1 MIDANQVRINELA
14 RELEV
19 KAKAIIDLL
28 PGYGVTE
35 KKTHSSSIPVDVAEK
50 VRRKLAGGEDEP
62 AAAAPKP
69 AEVKA
74 AAPAV
79 VTPTAPRPAIPASA
93 PVAQRPVTPSAPGVA
108 PSTGTSSG
116 IGTGTGPSTA
126 APVVPP
132 PPAARPAVPAASPV
146 AATPAIPG
154 TPAASSPMAGAP
166 GTAPAAPRPAVT
178 TPTAAPGAPLRT
190 AAPPARPVV
199 PGTAAP
205 GSTATTQP
213 TTQQPGVQQSGG
225 PRPAVPGG
233 VRPSP
238 QAPMRPGAPPPP
250 ARPGPQPIGNR
261 PAGAAAA
268 PGAAGARPAAPARPP
283 LPTGNRGPLPTGN
296 RGPVP
301 GTTPGSGRPSG
312 PRPGQP
318 MRPPSGGGPGGTGR
332 SYSPRPT
339 TPGGAPNRPFEQR
352 RGPMPTGTRPGP
364 RAPGRPG
371 MLPPMPDAKAPSKAE
386 PGKPLYTRKP
396 TSRQRPG
403 GADKREQEGERKLH
417 PTRQRPGFGD
427 RRSAAAVI
435 APPEPRAPREVAIT
449 EGITIREL
457 AEKLDVRAKEL
468 LKTLLDRG
476 VFASI
481 NQALDVPT
489 ATTLAEAFSGVVSVV
504 SLEEEMVLEVAKEE
518 TKESLKPRPPVV
530 TVMGHVDHGKTSLLD
545 AIREADVAAGE
556 AGGITQHIGAYKVM
570 VNDRSVVFVDT
581 PGHEAFTR
589 MRARG
594 TKVTDIVVLV
604 VAADDGVMPQT
615 KEAIDHARAAKVP
628 IIVAINKIDK
638 PEAQVERVK
647 RQLSDVNLVPSEWG
661 GDTEVVEV
669 SAKQK
674 KGIDKLLET
683 ILLVADLR
691 ELKANPDAPAAGT
704 VLESRV
710 DKGRG
715 PVATVLVQN
724 GTLNSG
730 DFFICGAVFGKVRA
744 MFDDRGRVIKDAPPS
759 TPVEVLGLQGVP
771 DAGDHFQ
778 VTEEAKA
785 RHIVEYR
792 QGKQRDAQMARSSGA
807 RITLDQLHEQ
817 LKAGDV
823 KELGIV
829 IKADVQ
835 GSVEVLSEML
845 PKLSTDQVKLKI
857 IGSGV
862 GAVTENDVLLASA
875 SGAIVIA
882 FGIRPNRKAME
893 LAQQEHVDIRSHT
906 IIYEVSDEIKKAMEG
921 LLEPV
926 IQETYVGRAEVRNT
940 FRVKGSGT
948 VAGCYVVD
956 GILKRDAQIRVV
968 RDGAVIY
975 SSKLSS
981 LKRFKDDASEVRTG
995 FECGVGIANFN
1006 DVKVGDV
1013 LECFQ
1018 VMKLSAAE
1026 AAAQGTSAARK

>member
-1 MIDANQVRINELA
+1 MESLTEERSIGRMSDANQVRINELA

-50 VRRKLAGGEDEP
+50 VRKNILGQAEAE
-62 AAAAPKP
+62 AAAEASAK
-69 AEVKA
+69 ADKEAKEAAAKA
-74 AAPAV
+74 ARMRPVAV
-79 VTPTAPRPAIPASA
+79 PA
-93 PVAQRPVTPSAPGVA
+93 PVAVA
-108 PSTGTSSG
+108 PSVAVKPAV
-116 IGTGTGPSTA
+116 PSA
-126 APVVPP
+126 APVAAPVA
-132 PPAARPAVPAASPV
+132 PAARPAAPAAPIAPAAS
-146 AATPAIPG
+146 ATPAAVPAVPKAPVSAPAGTPAIVSPVAKPASPAAPATKAPAPTPIRPPSPLG
-154 TPAASSPMAGAP
+154 QPTATPAASRPTVQP
-166 GTAPAAPRPAVT
+166 GTKAP
-178 TPTAAPGAPLRT
+178 
-190 AAPPARPVV
+190 
-199 PGTAAP
+199 
-205 GSTATTQP
+205 
-213 TTQQPGVQQSGG
+213 
-225 PRPAVPGG
+225 
-233 VRPSP
+233 VRP
-238 QAPMRPGAPPPP
+238 
-250 ARPGPQPIGNR
+250 
-261 PAGAAAA
+261 AAAA
-268 PGAAGARPAAPARPP
+268 PGAAGARPTTPSRPM
-283 LPTGNRGPLPTGN
+283 PTGN

-301 GTTPGSGRPSG
+301 GTTPGSGQRTGG

-318 MRPPSGGGPGGTGR
+318 MRPMQPAGQGRQYTPRPGGPGGTG
-332 SYSPRPT
+332 SSP
-339 TPGGAPNRPFEQR
+339 ANRPFEQR
-352 RGPMPTGTRPGP
+352 RGAMPTGTRPGP
-364 RAPGRPG
+364 RMPGRPG
-371 MLPPMPDAKAPSKAE
+371 MLPALPPDKVPPKAE

-396 TSRQRPG
+396 PQRQRPVM
-403 GADKREQEGERKLH
+403 DKREQEGERKLH
-417 PTRQRPGFGD
+417 PTRQRPGAGD

-435 APPEPRAPREVAIT
+435 APPEPRPPRDVTIT

-457 AEKLDVRAKEL
+457 AEKLDVRAKDL

-489 ATTLAEAFSGVVSVV
+489 ATTLAEAFSGVVNVV

-545 AIREADVAAGE
+545 AIREADVAGGE
-556 AGGITQHIGAYKVM
+556 AGGITQHIGAYKVV

-594 TKVTDIVVLV
+594 AKVTDIVVLV

-615 KEAIDHARAAKVP
+615 REAIDHAKAAKVP

-638 PEAQVERVK
+638 PEAQPERVK
-647 RQLSDVNLVPSEWG
+647 RQLSDVNLVPAEWG
-661 GDTEVVEV
+661 GDTEFVEV

-691 ELKANPDAPAAGT
+691 ELKANPEAPATGT

-710 DKGRG
+710 DRGRG

-730 DFFICGAVFGKVRA
+730 DFFICGSVFGKVRA
-744 MFDDRGRVIKDAPPS
+744 MFDDRGRTIKDAPPS

-771 DAGDHFQ
+771 EAGDHFQ

-792 QGKQRDAQMARSSGA
+792 QGKQRDAAMARTSGA

-882 FGIRPNRKAME
+882 FGIRPDRKAME

-906 IIYEVSDEIKKAMEG
+906 IIYEVSDELKKAMEG

-926 IQETYVGRAEVRNT
+926 IQETYLGRAEVRNT
-940 FRVKGSGT
+940 FRVKGAGT
-948 VAGCYVVD
+948 VAGCYVVE
-956 GILKRDAQIRVV
+956 GVLKRDAQIRVV

-975 SSKLSS
+975 TSKLSS

-995 FECGVGIANFN
+995 FECGAGIANFN
-1006 DVKVGDV
+1006 DVKVGDI
-1013 LECFQ
+1013 LECFSVQ
-1018 VMKLSAAE
+1018 KLSAAE
-1026 AAAQGTSAARK
+1026 AAGQSVGTAGRK

>member
-1 MIDANQVRINELA
+1 LTVERSTGRMSEANQVRINELA

-35 KKTHSSSIPVDVAEK
+35 KKTHSSSIPEDVAEK
-50 VRRKLAGGEDEP
+50 VRKNLLGQAEAEAKAEADAKADAIAKEAAARAARMRP
-62 AAAAPKP
+62 AA
-69 AEVKA
+69 
-74 AAPAV
+74 
-79 VTPTAPRPAIPASA
+79 
-93 PVAQRPVTPSAPGVA
+93 
-108 PSTGTSSG
+108 
-116 IGTGTGPSTA
+116 
-126 APVVPP
+126 
-132 PPAARPAVPAASPV
+132 PPAPV
-146 AATPAIPG
+146 AATPSVVAKPAAPVAVPAAPPPLVPTVAKPSAPAP
-154 TPAASSPMAGAP
+154 TPAAPAP
-166 GTAPAAPRPAVT
+166 TAPAVAPVTAKPPVTAPAASPAVV
-178 TPTAAPGAPLRT
+178 PPAAKPIAP
-190 AAPPARPVV
+190 AAPPARPTSAL
-199 PGTAAP
+199 PIRPPSQAGQPIAA
-205 GSTATTQP
+205 
-213 TTQQPGVQQSGG
+213 SGA
-225 PRPAVPGG
+225 PRPAA
-233 VRPSP
+233 PS
-238 QAPMRPGAPPPP
+238 APRPGV
-250 ARPGPQPIGNR
+250 
-261 PAGAAAA
+261 PAGAKPSTIRPAAAA
-268 PGAAGARPAAPARPP
+268 PGAPGARPPVPAR
-283 LPTGNRGPLPTGN
+283 PLPTGN

-301 GTTPGSGRPSG
+301 GTTPGSGQRSGGG

-318 MRPPSGGGPGGTGR
+318 MRPMQQGGQGRPYTPRPGGPGGTG
-332 SYSPRPT
+332 SSP
-339 TPGGAPNRPFEQR
+339 ANRPFEQR
-352 RGPMPTGTRPGP
+352 RGAPPTGTRPGP

-371 MLPPMPDAKAPSKAE
+371 MLPAFPEKMPPKAE

-396 TSRQRPG
+396 TQRQRPVM
-403 GADKREQEGERKLH
+403 DKREQEGERKLH
-417 PTRQRPGFGD
+417 PTRQRPGAGD

-435 APPEPRAPREVAIT
+435 APPEPRPPREVTIT

-457 AEKLDVRAKEL
+457 AEKLDVRAKDL

-489 ATTLAEAFSGVVSVV
+489 ATTLAETFSGVVSVV

-545 AIREADVAAGE
+545 AIREADVAGGE
-556 AGGITQHIGAYKVM
+556 AGGITQHIGAYKVV

-589 MRARG
+589 MRSRG
-594 TKVTDIVVLV
+594 AKVTDIVVLV

-615 KEAIDHARAAKVP
+615 KEAIDHAKAAKVP

-661 GDTEVVEV
+661 GDTEFVEV

-674 KGIDKLLET
+674 KGIDRLLET

-691 ELKANPDAPAAGT
+691 ELKANPDAPASGT

-744 MFDDRGRVIKDAPPS
+744 MFDDRGRTIKDAPPS

-882 FGIRPNRKAME
+882 FGIRPDRKAME

-906 IIYEVSDEIKKAMEG
+906 IIYEVSDELKKAMEG

-926 IQETYVGRAEVRNT
+926 IQETYLGRAEVRNT
-940 FRVKGSGT
+940 FKVKGSGT

-956 GILKRDAQIRVV
+956 GVLKRDAQIRVV

-975 SSKLSS
+975 TSKLSS

-995 FECGVGIANFN
+995 FECGAGIANFN

-1013 LECFQ
+1013 LECFSVQ
-1018 VMKLSAAE
+1018 KLSAAE
-1026 AAAQGTSAARK
+1026 AAGQGSGTAGRK

>member
-1 MIDANQVRINELA
+1 MSDANQVRINELA

-28 PGYGVTE
+28 AGYGVTE
-35 KKTHSSSIPVDVAEK
+35 KKTHSSSIPADVAEK
-50 VRRKLAGGEDEP
+50 VRKHLQGVADAEAAAEAKAKAEKDAKDAAAKAARMRLAAAPVAPAVAPPKPVAPAPAPVAGTAAP
-62 AAAAPKP
+62 AAAKP
-69 AEVKA
+69 AAPVA
-74 AAPAV
+74 PAPAAPAV
-79 VTPTAPRPAIPASA
+79 AVPPASTAAPATTAPAAAKTAPSAPPASA
-93 PVAQRPVTPSAPGVA
+93 PAPTPIRP
-108 PSTGTSSG
+108 
-116 IGTGTGPSTA
+116 A
-126 APVVPP
+126 A
-132 PPAARPAVPAASPV
+132 PAARPAAPSSAPTGVPAQR
-146 AATPAIPG
+146 
-154 TPAASSPMAGAP
+154 PAAGSP
-166 GTAPAAPRPAVT
+166 APRP
-178 TPTAAPGAPLRT
+178 GQ
-190 AAPPARPVV
+190 
-199 PGTAAP
+199 
-205 GSTATTQP
+205 ATGTQP
-213 TTQQPGVQQSGG
+213 S
-225 PRPAVPGG
+225 A
-233 VRPSP
+233 VRP
-238 QAPMRPGAPPPP
+238 
-250 ARPGPQPIGNR
+250 
-261 PAGAAAA
+261 AAAA
-268 PGAAGARPAAPARPP
+268 SGTRPSAPARPP
-283 LPTGNRGPLPTGN
+283 MPTGGNRGPLPNTA
-296 RGPVP
+296 
-301 GTTPGSGRPSG
+301 PGSQRQGG

-318 MRPPSGGGPGGTGR
+318 MRPMPAGQGGRPYPSRPSGPGGLGGGPAGQ
-332 SYSPRPT
+332 P
-339 TPGGAPNRPFEQR
+339 RPFEQR
-352 RGPMPTGTRPGP
+352 RGGVPTGTRPGQ

-371 MLPPMPDAKAPSKAE
+371 MLPPLPPDKAPSKAE
-386 PGKPLYTRKP
+386 PGKPLYTRRP
-396 TSRQRPG
+396 TQRQRP
-403 GADKREQEGERKLH
+403 ALDKREIEGERKLH
-417 PTRQRPGFGD
+417 PTRQRPGAG
-427 RRSAAAVI
+427 RAVAAVI
-435 APPEPRAPREVAIT
+435 APPEPRPPRDVTIT

-457 AEKLDVRAKEL
+457 AEKLDVRAKDL

-545 AIREADVAAGE
+545 AIRSEDVAAGE
-556 AGGITQHIGAYKVM
+556 AGGITQHIGAYKVQ
-570 VNDRSVVFVDT
+570 VNNRSVVFIDT

-594 TKVTDIVVLV
+594 AKVTDIVVLV

-615 KEAIDHARAAKVP
+615 KEAIDHAKAANVS
-628 IIVAINKIDK
+628 IVVAINKIDK
-638 PEAQVERVK
+638 PEAQPERVK
-647 RQLSDVNLVPSEWG
+647 RQLADNGLLPAEWG
-661 GDTEVVEV
+661 GDTEFVEV

-674 KGIDKLLET
+674 TGIEKLLET
-683 ILLVADLR
+683 LLLVADLR
-691 ELKANPDAPAAGT
+691 ELKANPDAPATGT

-715 PVATVLVQN
+715 PVATILVQN
-724 GTLNSG
+724 GTLQPS

-744 MFDDRGRVIKDAPPS
+744 MFDDHGRTVKDAPPS

-771 DAGDHFQ
+771 EAGDNFQ
-778 VTEEAKA
+778 VTDEAKA

-792 QGKQRDAQMARSSGA
+792 QGKQRDAALARTSGA

-817 LKAGDV
+817 LKSGDV

-862 GAVTENDVLLASA
+862 GAVTENDILLASA

-882 FGIRPNRKAME
+882 FGVRPDRKALD
-893 LAQQEHVDIRSHT
+893 LAQQEHVDVRTHT
-906 IIYEVSDEIKKAMEG
+906 IIYEVSDELKKAMEG

-940 FRVKGSGT
+940 FRVKGAGT

-956 GILKRDAQIRVV
+956 GVLKRDAQVRVV
-968 RDGAVIY
+968 RDGAIVY
-975 SSKLSS
+975 TSKLSS

-995 FECGVGIANFN
+995 FECGAGIANFN
-1006 DVKVGDV
+1006 DVKVGDI

-1018 VMKLSAAE
+1018 VTKLSAAE
-1026 AAAQGTSAARK
+1026 AAAQSTPASRK

>member
-1 MIDANQVRINELA
+1 MTDVNQVRINELA

-35 KKTHSSSIPVDVAEK
+35 KKTHSSSIPADVAEK
-50 VRRKLAGGEDEP
+50 VRKKIQGTAEEEAQAE
-62 AAAAPKP
+62 AAAK
-69 AEVKA
+69 AEKEAKEAAAKA
-74 AAPAV
+74 ARMRPAAPAAPPQASV
-79 VTPTAPRPAIPASA
+79 APAAVKPSAPAVPTAPVSKPVAPEAPAASA
-93 PVAQRPVTPSAPGVA
+93 PSKPPTHPP
-108 PSTGTSSG
+108 
-116 IGTGTGPSTA
+116 TA
-126 APVVPP
+126 APPSGKP
-132 PPAARPAVPAASPV
+132 ASPTP
-146 AATPAIPG
+146 AATPIRPPAPAG
-154 TPAASSPMAGAP
+154 TPAAPAAARP
-166 GTAPAAPRPAVT
+166 GTPIRPAAPAKL
-178 TPTAAPGAPLRT
+178 GAPAGT
-190 AAPPARPVV
+190 RPS
-199 PGTAAP
+199 A
-205 GSTATTQP
+205 
-213 TTQQPGVQQSGG
+213 
-225 PRPAVPGG
+225 
-233 VRPSP
+233 VRP
-238 QAPMRPGAPPPP
+238 
-250 ARPGPQPIGNR
+250 
-261 PAGAAAA
+261 AAAA
-268 PGAAGARPAAPARPP
+268 PGAAPGRSGGPARAGAPARP
-283 LPTGNRGPLPTGN
+283 LPTGNRGPMPTGN
-296 RGPVP
+296 RGPLP
-301 GTTPGSGRPSG
+301 DTSQGSRASG

-318 MRPPSGGGPGGTGR
+318 MRPQQPGQGRPFTPRSGGPGG
-332 SYSPRPT
+332 
-339 TPGGAPNRPFEQR
+339 PGGPQSRPFEQR

-371 MLPPMPDAKAPSKAE
+371 MLPPFPEKLPPKAE

-396 TSRQRPG
+396 PQRQRPV
-403 GADKREQEGERKLH
+403 ADKREQEGERKLH
-417 PTRQRPGFGD
+417 PTRQRPGAG
-427 RRSAAAVI
+427 RSAATAVI
-435 APPEPRAPREVAIT
+435 APPEPRPPREVTIT

-468 LKTLLDRG
+468 LKNLLDRG

-489 ATTLAEAFSGVVSVV
+489 ATTLAESFSGVVSVV

-556 AGGITQHIGAYKVM
+556 AGGITQHIGAYKVV
-570 VNDRSVVFVDT
+570 VNERAVVFVDT

-594 TKVTDIVVLV
+594 AKVTDIVVLV

-615 KEAIDHARAAKVP
+615 KEAIDHAKAAKVP

-638 PEAQVERVK
+638 PEAQIDRVK
-647 RQLSDVNLVPSEWG
+647 RQLADVGLMSADWG
-661 GDTEVVEV
+661 GDTEFVEV

-674 KGIDKLLET
+674 KGIEKLLET

-691 ELKANPDAPAAGT
+691 ELRANPDAPATGT

-715 PVATVLVQN
+715 PVATILVQN
-724 GTLNSG
+724 GTLKSG
-730 DFFICGAVFGKVRA
+730 DFFICGSVFGKVRA
-744 MFDDRGRVIKDAPPS
+744 MFDDRGRVVNDAPPS

-771 DAGDHFQ
+771 DAGDLFQ
-778 VTEEAKA
+778 VTDEAKA

-792 QGKQRDAQMARSSGA
+792 QGKQRDAAMARISGS

-845 PKLSTDQVKLKI
+845 PKLSTEQVKLKI

-882 FGIRPNRKAME
+882 FGVRPDRKALD
-893 LAQQEHVDIRSHT
+893 LAQQEHVDIRTHT
-906 IIYEVSDEIKKAMEG
+906 IIYEVSDELKKAMEG

-926 IQETYVGRAEVRNT
+926 VTETYLGRAEVRNT
-940 FRVKGSGT
+940 FRVKGAGT
-948 VAGCYVVD
+948 IAGCYVVD
-956 GILKRDAQIRVV
+956 GILKRDAQVRVL

-975 SSKLSS
+975 TSKLNS

-995 FECGVGIANFN
+995 FECGAGVANFN
-1006 DVKVGDV
+1006 DVKVGDI
-1013 LECFQ
+1013 LECFS
-1018 VMKLSAAE
+1018 VSKMSAAE
-1026 AAAQGTSAARK
+1026 AAGQGGGSAGKK